1 MIPFISF
8 LTQLRCAFAHTSFFV
23 PKVTNLA
30 NFGPLADALT
40 FIPVPILIFVAD
52 QTCIANALAVYW
64 VPLLQFGADYQF
76 RAHALAEVE
85 IEKAWGFALD
95 RLLAFA

>member
-1 MIPFISF
+1 M
-8 LTQLRCAFAHTSFFV
+8 
-23 PKVTNLA
+23 
-30 NFGPLADALT
+30 
-40 FIPVPILIFVAD
+40 AD

-64 VPLLQFGADYQF
+64 VPHLQFGADYQF

-85 IEKAWGFALD
+85 IEKTWGFALD